1 MTVAR
6 LFAIIMIFITAL
18 VAWLFLGAV
27 STQRS
32 SLSSDAL
39 NFEVHSLWGN
49 YMVQQ
54 SPVFF
59 VKVPGSER
67 KRKFMPDAN
76 RIEAK
81 IDLDHRR
88 KGLIWYSTYTVDFS
102 AEYEVSNTDPVAQN
116 LHVYFSFPSQE
127 ATYDRF
133 GVWVDGA
140 SRDVRVDTREGIHE
154 IIALAPG
161 EAKRLRVS
169 YRTRGTGMW
178 RYRLA
183 GEYGRVR
190 NLFMQVAT
198 NFRDIDFAE
207 GSLSPMGKE
216 VLEEGM
222 LLTWK
227 AEDLITTQDVGLVMP
242 EKLNPG
248 PLSARMSFFAPVC
261 LLFFFV
267 LITAL
272 GIVRK
277 VEVHPMHYLFVA
289 AGFFAFHLLFAY
301 LIDLIN
307 IHLAFV
313 IASGVSMGLV
323 SLYLASALG
332 PRFPWRWAL
341 AGQVLYLILF
351 SYSFFLKGMT
361 GLTVTLGAIVT
372 LAVIMRLTAKTNW
385 SEVFAAKGS
394 ARASQA

>member
-6 LFAIIMIFITAL
+6 LFAILMIFVTAL
-18 VAWLFLGAV
+18 AAWVFLGAV
-27 STQRS
+27 SAQRS
-32 SLSSDAL
+32 SMSSDS
-39 NFEVHSLWGN
+39 FYPEVHTLWGS
-49 YMVQQ
+49 YMVQAA
-54 SPVFF
+54 PVFF

-67 KRKFMPDAN
+67 KRRFMPDAN

-81 IDLDHRR
+81 IDLDYRR

-102 AEYEVSNTDPVAQN
+102 AEYEVTNTDPVAQN

-133 GVWVDGA
+133 GFWVDA
-140 SRDVRVDTREGIHE
+140 APRDVRVDTREGIHE
-154 IIALAPG
+154 IIALDPG
-161 EAKRLRVS
+161 EAKRVRVS
-169 YRTRGTGMW
+169 YRTRGTGTW
-178 RYRLA
+178 RYQLA

-198 NFRDIDFAE
+198 NFKDIDFPQ

-216 VLEEGM
+216 VLDGGM

-242 EKLNPG
+242 ERLNPG

-313 IASGVSMGLV
+313 LASGVSMGLV
-323 SLYLASALG
+323 SLYLAAALG
-332 PRFPWRWAL
+332 PRFLWHWAL
-341 AGQVLYLILF
+341 AGQVLYLVLF

-361 GLTVTLGAIVT
+361 GLTVTLGAILT

-385 SEVFAAKGS
+385 SAVFAAKGK
-394 ARASQA
+394 ARVAQS